1 MSNPKEAAKELL
13 ELAKGQHVRFP
24 TIWDESKLMQ
34 TCGATV
40 VSQKTTVVNS
50 MGCFNHHF

>member
-1 MSNPKEAAKELL
+1 MAMNPKEAAKELL
-13 ELAKGQHVRFP
+13 ALAKAKSVRFP

-40 VSQKTTVVNS
+40 V
-50 MGCFNHHF
+50 